1 MSNVAEGFK
10 KQESK
15 SWHPAEWSSRRQSEY
30 IEHVLRQAYAE
41 LSWWLG
47 ELKASSAIA
56 EIRRRI
62 DTMNRRSS
70 E

>member
-1 MSNVAEGFK
+1 MQNQ

-30 IEHVLRQAYAE
+30 IEHMLSHAYAE

-47 ELKASSAIA
+47 ELKARPLII
-56 EIRRRI
+56 EIRQRI
-62 DTMNRRSS
+62 EIMGRRSS